1 LSYQYGRRKNADKDD
16 YQIESFIQGFSPTD
30 REMNLSKANEKES
43 DMSKRKWGYM
53 VVIRDQDDVTEES
66 KTIAAM
72 EAVAISPFNLDA
84 GNRLNFGSL
93 SESEQLAGS
102 AGPMTMGVFIEK
114 MGDQNVLSFKKITDQ
129 TSIDLQNA
137 QIDQTVFSYATLG
150 IVSLSKVSSKSH
162 GMNRVVQM
170 FQRADAYI
178 DLMDVSVTFA
188 WTKIQEKG
196 KPAYDLITLN
206 CNEVRINFN
215 DK

>member
-1 LSYQYGRRKNADKDD
+1 MFFPDCLISLEGGKTLIKMTTKSNHL
-16 YQIESFIQGFSPTD
+16 FNSPTG

-53 VVIRDQDDVTEES
+53 VVIRERDDVTEQS

-84 GNRLNFGSL
+84 GNRLNMSSL
-93 SESEQLAGS
+93 SASEQLAGS

-114 MGDQNVLSFKKITDQ
+114 LGDGNVLSFKKITDQ

-150 IVSLSKVSSKSH
+150 VISLSKVSPKSY
-162 GMNRVVQM
+162 GWNRVVQM
-170 FQRADAYI
+170 FQRADAYV
-178 DLMDVSVTFA
+178 DLHDVSVTFA

-196 KPAYDLITLN
+196 KPAYDLITLE
-206 CNEVRINFN
+206 CQKV
-215 DK
+215 

>member
-1 LSYQYGRRKNADKDD
+1 LNRLSSAFADTGKSL
-16 YQIESFIQGFSPTD
+16 QEFCKVRG
-30 REMNLSKANEKES
+30 ELN
-43 DMSKRKWGYM
+43 MSKRKWGYM
-53 VVIRDQDDVTEES
+53 VVIRERDDVTEET

-72 EAVAISPFNLDA
+72 EAVSISPFNLDA
-84 GNRLNFGSL
+84 GNRLNISSL

-114 MGDQNVLSFKKITDQ
+114 LGNVNVLSFKKITDQ

-150 IVSLSKVSSKSH
+150 IISLSKVSPKSH
-162 GMNRVVQM
+162 GRERVVQM
-170 FQRADAYI
+170 FLRADAYV

-196 KPAYDLITLN
+196 KPAYDLITLE
-206 CNEVRINFN
+206 CKKVEVNFN